1 MQLVLVFSVAN
12 LAECLDHGAK
22 KISLVNQLGSI
33 FSYCFGPIRDPH
45 YIHNQ
50 LIFGDGAIIEGPSMI
65 LVASTL

>member
-1 MQLVLVFSVAN
+1 MLGL
-12 LAECLDHGAK
+12 GAK